1 MVELVGLLVDDFV
14 DAVDALDF
22 AGVGLDARAV
32 DLAAFDE
39 EVETVVFEWALNDL
53 QDAFGF

>member
-1 MVELVGLLVDDFV
+1 LVELVGLLVDDFV

-22 AGVGLDARAV
+22 AGVGLDACAV

-39 EVETVVFEWALNDL
+39 EVETVGFEWALNDL
-53 QDAFGF
+53 